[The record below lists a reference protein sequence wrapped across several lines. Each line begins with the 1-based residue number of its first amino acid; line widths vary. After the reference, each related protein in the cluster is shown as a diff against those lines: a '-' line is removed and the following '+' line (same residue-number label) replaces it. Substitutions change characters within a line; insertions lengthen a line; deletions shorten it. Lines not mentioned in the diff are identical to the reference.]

1 MANMEDYQRPLT
13 DLEHGDLPDLVG
25 EAARFVLR
33 GQDKR
38 EEHSTALGSANGIA
52 STRDESLEKIVIEPT
67 FSQGGEHE
75 IRNDSYSCRG

>member
-1 MANMEDYQRPLT
+1 MEDYRRPLV
-13 DLEHGDLPDLVG
+13 DQENGNSPDLV
-25 EAARFVLR
+25 AKAVRFVLR
-33 GQDKR
+33 EQDKR
-38 EEHSTALGSANGIA
+38 EEHLTVLGSANGIA